1 MEFQADV
8 LGAPAPRS
16 LFSLGILPPARNLG
30 IDFLAPL
37 RYDEEITIAVSV
49 SSMGRTSFTCL
60 LVATRQ
66 DGEIAFKATFTQVC
80 VDPSTRRPT
89 AIPGPLISALQSHY
103 QPPETVTGTGQA
115 SSDNDFA

>member
-1 MEFQADV
+1 MEFQAHV

-16 LFSLGILPPARNLG
+16 LFSLGILPPARNLT

-37 RYDEEITIAVSV
+37 GYDEKITMVVCV
-49 SSMGRTSFTCL
+49 SSMGTTSFTCL

-80 VDPSTRRPT
+80 VDPSTKRPT

-103 QPPETVTGTGQA
+103 RQPTTA
-115 SSDNDFA
+115 I

>member
-1 MEFQADV
+1 MEFQAHV

-16 LFSLGILPPARNLG
+16 LFSLGILPPARNLS

-37 RYDEEITIAVSV
+37 GYDEEITIVVSV
-49 SSMGRTSFTCL
+49 SSMGGTSFTCL

-80 VDPSTRRPT
+80 VDPSTKRPT
-89 AIPGPLISALQSHY
+89 ALPGPLISALQRH
-103 QPPETVTGTGQA
+103 
-115 SSDNDFA
+115 FR